1 MAYWTLGFSKEE
13 QEHCT
18 RLPRINSPWSLV
30 LLLLN
35 MNQNEMKVLCI
46 LCIFYDIK
54 LVCCWNLLLYIYSIN
69 VKTEVNVIQKMQR
82 RLCFRRKDS
91 YIIKNIWKIE
101 ARTILFLVLKATCC
115 YQMHVSTC
123 KLNSLTQNRRIAHFM
138 YLANDAIDSQTLLH
152 GYLFFSF

>member
-1 MAYWTLGFSKEE
+1 MAYWTLGFSKKE

-18 RLPRINSPWSLV
+18 RLPPYQFSMELCLV

-35 MNQNEMKVLCI
+35 INQNEMKVLCI
-46 LCIFYDIK
+46 FYDIK
-54 LVCCWNLLLYIYSIN
+54 YVAGIFYSIYILS
-69 VKTEVNVIQKMQR
+69 TL
-82 RLCFRRKDS
+82 RLKSTSSRKCKDDCVS
-91 YIIKNIWKIE
+91 EEKIRIWEIE

-115 YQMHVSTC
+115 YQMHVS

-152 GYLFFSF
+152 GYIFFSF